1 MKLTTV
7 LSSVNN
13 NRNYYKFIPKQILF
27 WKHFN
32 IRFIA
37 IFVGDKIPEEL
48 STYSDN
54 IILWNKN
61 TGLNS
66 AFVAQNLRMYYP
78 ALLHLPEDE
87 FVMITDMDMLPMNDN
102 YYKSGLEEYTIDDF
116 VYYRNVDDRQIYMC
130 YNAAHPSLWAK
141 LFKIYSESDIEL
153 QIQNT
158 YDNSYDGIPGSTGW
172 FIDQKIMYKVL
183 INYPQLKV
191 LNRSIIRLEM
201 YIYEEHLQNGDTN
214 FIQKYDDAHFHRDY
228 HANEHYILNAES
240 QL

>member
-7 LSSVNN
+7 LSAVNN
-13 NRNYYKFIPKQILF
+13 NPEYYKFIPKQILF

-37 IFVGDKIPEEL
+37 IFVGNQIPEEL
-48 STYSDN
+48 LSYKDN

-87 FVMITDMDMLPMNDN
+87 LGMITDMDMLPMNDK
-102 YYKSGLEEYTIDDF
+102 YYKSGLESYTVDDF
-116 VYYRNVDDRQIYMC
+116 IYYRNIDDRQIYMC

-141 LFKIYSESDIEL
+141 LFNIYSESDIEF

-158 YDNSYDGIPGSTGW
+158 YDNGYNGIPGSTGW
-172 FIDQKIMYKVL
+172 FIDQEIMYKTL
-183 INYPQLKV
+183 INYEKLQI
-191 LNRSIIRLEM
+191 LNRPITRLETES
-201 YIYEEHLQNGDTN
+201 YQQHLNNGDTD
-214 FIQKYDDAHFHRDY
+214 FIKKYDDAHFHRDY
-228 HANEHYILNAES
+228 YVNEHYILNAES